1 MLEWLR
7 PAPFR
12 GDVIAAGAIPLAAGA
27 ILIEL
32 RMTQWAV
39 GPRLIVVGV
48 VAALIL
54 TMGWLAPMEG
64 PSPRAYHSMLLI
76 TGLIVLAVALQLL
89 AEALGSSRPPGAGA
103 DFWTLGVVCAV
114 AAACARRAN
123 SAVCTLIAALAGG
136 IALEGLVGW
145 LLAPISLNAV
155 RWVLLA
161 LTFGFGVGALRLR
174 DGQRR
179 HAVALVNAAGLAT
192 LVLAL
197 TLVIESSIATV
208 VSRLGAP
215 GDRGPGR
222 RRLVWLEAV
231 DPRDR
236 IRADRLRRI
245 RPRARPGVHWG
256 RRGAR
261 VHPARRLL
269 AVRPGVDRRLAA
281 VSAGGRRA
289 AGLVLGLRPT
299 TPAPPRP
306 TTPLAETIPL
316 REDDEA

>member
-215 GDRGPGR
+215 
-222 RRLVWLEAV
+222 A
-231 DPRDR
+231 
-236 IRADRLRRI
+236 I
-245 RPRARPGVHWG
+245 
-256 RRGAR
+256 GAR
-261 VHPARRLL
+261 AGGASFGWKLWILAIGFGLIAYAGSDREPGPAYIGVVVVL
-269 AVRPGVDRRLAA
+269 AFIQLAA
-281 VSAGGRRA
+281 FSPSGRGSIVGWPLFLLVVGG